1 MNAMTVAIAKAA
13 KAENAKNAAVLEAQE
28 AYNVNS
34 VTTKTEK
41 KAVVKTQQS
50 EVKKPPQLYKVEEIA
65 NKAGCSLSYVYLMI
79 SKLKPAVMAKD
90 GKTSLYGEDFLA
102 ELNNVPRRK
111 FAHRVRVIPQKEAVT
126 VMKAEL
132 TKDSSVANMQQK
144 ENNPIS
150 LLERIATLEKK
161 VLELSQLLGI

>member
-41 KAVVKTQQS
+41 KAVAKTQQS

-79 SKLKPAVMAKD
+79 SK
-90 GKTSLYGEDFLA
+90 
-102 ELNNVPRRK
+102 LNNVPRRK

-161 VLELSQLLGI
+161 VIELSQLLGIRNDL